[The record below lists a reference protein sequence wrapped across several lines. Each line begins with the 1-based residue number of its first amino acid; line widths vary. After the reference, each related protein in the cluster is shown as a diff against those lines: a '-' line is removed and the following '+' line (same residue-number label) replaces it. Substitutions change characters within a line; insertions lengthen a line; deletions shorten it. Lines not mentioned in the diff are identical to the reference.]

1 MEGIRFSI
9 IIPVYNAART
19 IKECLEAVYKQTYNN
34 FEVIIVDDRS
44 KDNSTEIA
52 EKFPCKIIKNPENL
66 GAAKTRN
73 RGSEK
78 ADGDI
83 LYFIDADT
91 IPKPDVLE
99 KLANIFS
106 KENSPAAVVG
116 AYTPVTPVEDFYSR
130 FQNYYTFFNHEKCQE
145 GKIHWFWTACGAIK
159 KDVFFKL
166 GKFNE
171 RYTGASAE
179 DMHMG
184 YDLSISGYEIILDK
198 SIEVTHLH
206 HHTFKSIM
214 RNDLKKSAAWTQL
227 FLEKNRDNKF
237 KHGFTGPRNL
247 ISMLSAYVTFFGFLV
262 SLFISHFWFVF
273 ILGLLIFVVTNNSFF
288 LFILNS
294 SNGIFVIKGILF
306 HLVVNL
312 IIPFGISLGI
322 INFVLCSFGIR
333 KR

>member
-1 MEGIRFSI
+1 
-9 IIPVYNAART
+9 
-19 IKECLEAVYKQTYNN
+19 
-34 FEVIIVDDRS
+34 
-44 KDNSTEIA
+44 
-52 EKFPCKIIKNPENL
+52 
-66 GAAKTRN
+66 
-73 RGSEK
+73 
-78 ADGDI
+78 
-83 LYFIDADT
+83 
-91 IPKPDVLE
+91 LE

-106 KENSPAAVVG
+106 KDNSPAAVVG
-116 AYTPVTPVEDFYSR
+116 AYTPTTPVEDFYSKY
-130 FQNYYTFFNHEKCQE
+130 QNFYTFFNHEKCKE

-184 YDLSISGYEIILDK
+184 YDLSIAGYVIILDK

-206 HHTFKSIM
+206 HHTFKTIIK
-214 RNDLKKSAAWTQL
+214 NDLKKSAAWTQL

-247 ISMLSAYVTFFGFLV
+247 VSMLSAYLTLFGFI
-262 SLFISHFWFVF
+262 LFFFCLKFWFF
-273 ILGLLIFVVTNNSFF
+273 FFLGLFVFVVTNLEFFKFILKNMSILF
-288 LFILNS
+288 LFKT
-294 SNGIFVIKGILF
+294 IFF
-306 HLVVNL
+306 HLFVNL

-322 INFVLCSFGIR
+322 INFVLCRFGII